1 MTDVDWLS
9 YSLQDFLMFGPQVF
23 LRLFIRLNQ
32 DIWPWQLLIVP
43 LALVVPWLIGR
54 PAPAWRRLAVWLVAA
69 AWIGSGGGFLVRYFG
84 EINWPAVWFGWAFVA
99 QGLLMAGLGTFCR
112 LKAIPKGRAG
122 VFAGLWLTSVVVL
135 PWVPVLQSGELAA
148 LAVFGLT
155 PDVTLAASAL
165 VLAMMP
171 RVLLWSLLPI
181 PLLWVLFSAATFWAL
196 QMVWLLL
203 LPAATLIVFG
213 LSFWLSPS
221 PAQSRDRQSVHRDPV
236 RR

>member
-32 DIWPWQLLIVP
+32 DVWPWQLLIVL
-43 LALVVPWLIGR
+43 LALVVPWLMCR
-54 PAPAWRRLAVWLVAA
+54 PAPALRRLAVWLVAA
-69 AWIGSGGGFLVRYFG
+69 AWIGSGAGFLVRYFG
-84 EINWPAVWFGWAFVA
+84 EINWPAVWFGWSFVA
-99 QGLLMAGLGTFCR
+99 QGLLMAALATFCHWE
-112 LKAIPKGRAG
+112 AIPKGRTRT
-122 VFAGLWLTSVVVL
+122 FTWLWLTGVVAL
-135 PWVPVLQSGELAA
+135 PWLPVLQSGELGA

-155 PDVTLAASAL
+155 PDVTLAASSL

-181 PLLWVLFSAATFWAL
+181 PLLWVLFSAVTYWEL

-203 LPAATLIVFG
+203 LPAATVIFFALG
-213 LSFWLSPS
+213 WWLNPS
-221 PAQSRDRQSVHRDPV
+221 LARSRDLRSVHRDPV

>member
-1 MTDVDWLS
+1 VTEGDWLS

-32 DIWPWQLLIVP
+32 DVWPWQLLIVP
-43 LALVVPWLIGR
+43 LTLVVPWLMCR
-54 PAPAWRRLAVWLVAA
+54 PAPALRRLAVWLVAA
-69 AWIGSGGGFLVRYFG
+69 AWVGSGAVFLVRYFG

-99 QGLLMAGLGTFCR
+99 QGALMVAVAAFCH
-112 LKAIPKGRAG
+112 LEAIPKGRTG

-135 PWVPVLQSGELAA
+135 PWVPVLQSGELGT

-155 PDVTLAASAL
+155 PDVTLAASSL

-171 RVLLWSLLPI
+171 RALLWSLLPI
-181 PLLWVLFSAATFWAL
+181 PLLWVLFSAATYWAL

-203 LPAATLIVFG
+203 LPAATLILFA
-213 LSFWLSPS
+213 LSCWLSPS
-221 PAQSRDRQSVHRDPV
+221 SARSRDQQSVHRDPV